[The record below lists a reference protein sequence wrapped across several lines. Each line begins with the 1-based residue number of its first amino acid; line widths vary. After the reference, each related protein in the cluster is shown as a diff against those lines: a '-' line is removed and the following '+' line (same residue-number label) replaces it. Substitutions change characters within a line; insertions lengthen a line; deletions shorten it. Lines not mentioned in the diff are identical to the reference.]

1 MVDTSR
7 RLARSPDVVETWI
20 CSQCGARNRS
30 SAEWC
35 GQCYSLAPG
44 VEEARAREATPD
56 SGANPEATPDSG
68 ARPEGSPRAASP
80 GPAGGPNAATV
91 PPEAAP
97 ASLEEA
103 LLLFARN
110 RSIRSRAAEDAPVA
124 GASAPAA
131 APPGPAGAP
140 PAPAGAPPAPPVQRG
155 AFTVAHER
163 ITWSCRRCDAVND
176 FAARSCSVC
185 GTPFAE
191 VLREPGPARPARDPG
206 TTALLSLL
214 FPGAGHAYLG
224 LWGQAI
230 ARAVVSGWVGLV
242 VLFAALQGGAGAM
255 PTTLAFGIAAFSL
268 WAVAAHDAYREAR
281 GEGDATVLKSR
292 HFVFLVLGLLGLQI
306 GLMVV
311 TALGAR

>member
-7 RLARSPDVVETWI
+7 GLARSPNAVETWI

-56 SGANPEATPDSG
+56 AGANTEASPDSG
-68 ARPEGSPRAASP
+68 ARPEGGPRAGDP
-80 GPAGGPNAATV
+80 GPAAGPDPATV
-91 PPEAAP
+91 SPEAAP

-110 RSIRSRAAEDAPVA
+110 RSIRSRA
-124 GASAPAA
+124 SADVPAA
-131 APPGPAGAP
+131 APP
-140 PAPAGAPPAPPVQRG
+140 APAAAPPAPPVQRG
-155 AFTVAHER
+155 AFTVAQEG

-176 FAARSCSVC
+176 FAASSCSVC
-185 GTPFAE
+185 GTPFAD

-206 TTALLSLL
+206 TTTLLSLL

-242 VLFAALQGGAGAM
+242 VVFAALQGGAGAM

-306 GLMVV
+306 GLMVL
-311 TALGAR
+311 TAFGAR